1 MPGSLSPG
9 AMITRRTALLI
20 AFGLFIGGCSKQP
33 KTKDVAS
40 GAGNIAGKLTTPAAA
55 EDGQWLMAAKDYAN
69 TRYSALDQIN
79 TGNVANLRV
88 AWSFSTG
95 TTNGHEAAPL

>member
-1 MPGSLSPG
+1 M
-9 AMITRRTALLI
+9 
-20 AFGLFIGGCSKQP
+20 
-33 KTKDVAS
+33 
-40 GAGNIAGKLTTPAAA
+40 PAAA

-79 TGNVANLRV
+79 TGNVANLKE

-95 TTNGHEAAPL
+95 ATNGHEAAPLVVGDTMYVVTPFPNMLYALDLKKRRHAQVEV